1 MNGMN
6 KENFDNKKTKIQLKK
21 IIIIPFLIGS
31 ILRSLFYILL
41 NAGLCVCAPLLHF
54 VKVLTF

>member
-6 KENFDNKKTKIQLKK
+6 KENSDNKKTKIQLKK
-21 IIIIPFLIGS
+21 NNILFLIGS
-31 ILRSLFYILL
+31 LLRSLFYILL